1 MSNINATLQ
10 SNLVLP
16 VVDSLPASG
25 TVGTQFVY
33 QNNVYVFDSGGLPVR
48 VSPPPATA
56 ETFTFTLSGT
66 FSDAGDVTTGNITA
80 TKLGNMVV
88 INSTTQLT
96 YDPMGIVGIRLDLS
110 TLPEAIRPPTG
121 SRNVSIFFGNQG
133 EPPYTITFGVIATTG
148 ELAVAVNETDVKTV
162 MRITATYFV

>member
-56 ETFTFTLSGT
+56 ETFTFTLSGA
-66 FSDAGDVTTGNITA
+66 FSDAGDV
-80 TKLGNMVV
+80 
-88 INSTTQLT
+88 
-96 YDPMGIVGIRLDLS
+96 
-110 TLPEAIRPPTG
+110 
-121 SRNVSIFFGNQG
+121 
-133 EPPYTITFGVIATTG
+133 ITFGVIATTG